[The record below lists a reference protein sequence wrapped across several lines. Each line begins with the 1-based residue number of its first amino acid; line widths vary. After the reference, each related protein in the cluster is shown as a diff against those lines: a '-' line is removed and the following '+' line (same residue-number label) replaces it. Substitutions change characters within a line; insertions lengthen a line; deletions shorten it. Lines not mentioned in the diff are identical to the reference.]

1 MENNFQFLIYR
12 SAEEDISVDAFIKDD
27 TIWLT
32 QKGMAKLF
40 DCTTDNI
47 SFHLKNIYAEGEL
60 DETATAEES
69 SVVQMEGSRTDIFAE
84 CSIDYDRDSPLTHDF
99 YAMVQNKFHYAITG
113 QTAAEIVYTKA
124 DHTKDHMGLTTWKN
138 APDGRVLKL
147 DVSVAKN
154 YLSEKQIRQLER
166 TVSGY
171 FDYIE
176 DLIERENTFTMEQFA
191 ASINEFLSFRRY
203 DILPDKGK
211 ISARQAKQKAE
222 AEYDL
227 FNPTQKI
234 VSDFDRAV
242 KNLKN

>member
-1 MENNFQFLIYR
+1 MIYR

-113 QTAAEIVYTKA
+113 
-124 DHTKDHMGLTTWKN
+124 
-138 APDGRVLKL
+138 
-147 DVSVAKN
+147 
-154 YLSEKQIRQLER
+154 
-166 TVSGY
+166 
-171 FDYIE
+171 
-176 DLIERENTFTMEQFA
+176 
-191 ASINEFLSFRRY
+191 
-203 DILPDKGK
+203 
-211 ISARQAKQKAE
+211 
-222 AEYDL
+222 
-227 FNPTQKI
+227 
-234 VSDFDRAV
+234 
-242 KNLKN
+242 